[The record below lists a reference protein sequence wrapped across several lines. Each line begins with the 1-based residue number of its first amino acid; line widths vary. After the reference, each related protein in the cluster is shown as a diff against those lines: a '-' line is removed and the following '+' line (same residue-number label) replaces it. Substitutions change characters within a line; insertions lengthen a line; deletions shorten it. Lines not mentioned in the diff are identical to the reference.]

1 MRIGPANKALSNDTS
16 SMDFDR
22 NAAPFFRPQLSDE
35 KPVALRVAD
44 LSKRYGTTTA
54 VNGLN
59 FEIGEGE
66 IFGLLGPNG
75 AGKTTTI
82 AMLATQRQPSS
93 GDATLFGHS
102 ARKEPCRVRQ
112 MIGLAPQ
119 EISLY
124 PALSAAENLQFFG
137 RIYGVG
143 ERELR
148 TRIDE
153 LLALVGLEP
162 HRDNQVSIFSG
173 GMKRR
178 LNLAV
183 SLVHRPR
190 LILLDEP
197 TAGVDP
203 QSREQ
208 ILKIIG
214 ELRDDG
220 NAILYTTH
228 YMEEAERLC
237 DRLGILSE
245 GKLVAVGT
253 LDALLS
259 SQEFAEIIEV
269 RGLPNGIDLAAMQ
282 SLGGVSRIERGDGI
296 VRLYVK
302 RAADFLWPLQKII
315 SRSDRNVR
323 LKIVSLSLENLF
335 LHLTGRELR
344 D

>member
-1 MRIGPANKALSNDTS
+1 LRHQSTDQKAI
-16 SMDFDR
+16 
-22 NAAPFFRPQLSDE
+22 
-35 KPVALRVAD
+35 ALRVVG

-59 FEIGEGE
+59 FEIREGE

-82 AMLATQRQPSS
+82 AMLATQRKPSG
-93 GDATLFGHS
+93 GDATLFGRS
-102 ARKEPCRVRQ
+102 ACKQPYQVRQ

-119 EISLY
+119 EVSLY
-124 PALSAAENLQFFG
+124 PALTAAENLRFFG
-137 RIYGVG
+137 HIYSVKQADLGG
-143 ERELR
+143 
-148 TRIDE
+148 RIDE
-153 LLALVGLEP
+153 LLTMVGLEA
-162 HRDNQVSIFSG
+162 HRDERVGIFSG

-183 SLVHRPR
+183 SIVHRPK
-190 LILLDEP
+190 LLLLDEP

-203 QSREQ
+203 ESREQ

-214 ELRDDG
+214 DLRDNG
-220 NAILYTTH
+220 SAILYTTH

-253 LDALLS
+253 LDALLRGLPY
-259 SQEFAEIIEV
+259 AEVIEV
-269 RGLPNGIDLAAMQ
+269 RGLPAGTDLAVMQ
-282 SLGGVSRIERGDGI
+282 AFRTVSRVERVNGV

-302 RAADFLWPLQKII
+302 RATDFLWPLQKII
-315 SRSDRNVR
+315 SRSDLNVR
-323 LKIVSLSLENLF
+323 LKIAPLSLENLF
-335 LHLTGRELR
+335 LHLTGKELSGQELSTKELSQ
-344 D
+344 